1 MSLLDS
7 YLSSIRRK
15 QEELVHLKNDLARES
30 DKKASQSAK
39 IASAHSAM
47 SRTSSLSTIKSKA
60 SEIERAQKELSN
72 IEKKIADINKKIAS
86 KEKDL
91 ASENKK
97 YYDEQAREQKKQLE
111 ANKKFQQTQERQM
124 QNVNTTL
131 FQNSHEHDEI
141 RNAIAELQNLPETIT
156 VLFMAS
162 NPTDTNHLRLD
173 EEARAIQEMIRK
185 SEYRDA
191 VRFESRWAVQPLDL
205 LQSINEVEPTIIH
218 FSGHGADNGALVLQS
233 PSGAAKLVS
242 KEAITQ
248 TIMAAS
254 DQIRLIFFNA
264 CFSHAQA
271 DAVIR
276 HVDAAIGM
284 TEPIGDEAAKVFAA
298 QFYSALGFGLSVQKA
313 FDQAKAAL
321 LLEGIQEEN
330 TPKLYVRDGLNASD
344 IIIVRPGGTYAD

>member
-1 MSLLDS
+1 M
-7 YLSSIRRK
+7 
-15 QEELVHLKNDLARES
+15 
-30 DKKASQSAK
+30 
-39 IASAHSAM
+39 
-47 SRTSSLSTIKSKA
+47 
-60 SEIERAQKELSN
+60 
-72 IEKKIADINKKIAS
+72 
-86 KEKDL
+86 
-91 ASENKK
+91 
-97 YYDEQAREQKKQLE
+97 
-111 ANKKFQQTQERQM
+111 
-124 QNVNTTL
+124 
-131 FQNSHEHDEI
+131 
-141 RNAIAELQNLPETIT
+141 
-156 VLFMAS
+156 
-162 NPTDTNHLRLD
+162 
-173 EEARAIQEMIRK
+173 
-185 SEYRDA
+185 
-191 VRFESRWAVQPLDL
+191 
-205 LQSINEVEPTIIH
+205 
-218 FSGHGADNGALVLQS
+218 
-233 PSGAAKLVS
+233 VS

-330 TPKLYVRDGLNASD
+330 TPKLYVRDGLNAGD